1 MTNMTKL
8 QEKLGKLRQKPWRR
22 LLIVAVL
29 VCFFMFLSSSFW
41 SNNNI
46 SVSFNADTS
55 KDLTFQVFY
64 TTQPKTNFSEKES
77 MKQLVKAGSNKVV
90 FKLPIKNIIKFRID
104 PGSNPGEVE
113 LSDITVSGNKVVNL
127 DGGLWTYNSHIES
140 HSVVD
145 GVLTLISNQQDPYII
160 YKKEL
165 NLSEGREID
174 WCLFIISLAFSI
186 FVSSVLVFYLS
197 KFKILELRSRIEI
210 VFLAVFFGLLLIPMS
225 NISDAEKSIQENR
238 MLAKFPSL
246 YVNGQLNKAYGT
258 DFEKWFNDRFAGR
271 NLLINLY
278 NRINALFNDIMDAEK
293 VFQGQD
299 EWLFYKGGGSIDNFQ
314 NAVLFKDKDLK
325 NIASYLQ
332 NINDWSEKNNKKF
345 YFIIAPDKNKIYG
358 EYFPKMRKKRPDS
371 QSRANQLINYLQKH
385 TDVKV
390 LYLYDVL
397 MNNKDKG
404 LLYYKNDT
412 HWNAL
417 GAYYGYQEII
427 NLIRSDFNNI
437 PEVEIEGYKKTP
449 HLKGDLTMMYPEPL
463 QKEDN
468 TQYNVPQ
475 FTDRMLCNPKQF
487 ASRSLVTC
495 ENRDLLL
502 RAVVFRDSF
511 TNILIPYFGQSF
523 RKAQYIWRYD
533 VRAEDVNFMQ
543 ESDVILL
550 IMVERSIVNLAGLKF
565 NFNN

>member
-1 MTNMTKL
+1 MINRTKL
-8 QEKLGKLRQKPWRR
+8 QEKLDKLKQKPWRR

-29 VCFFMFLSSSFW
+29 VCFLMFLSSSFW
-41 SNNNI
+41 RSNNI
-46 SVSFNADTS
+46 SVSFNANTS

-77 MKQLVKAGSNKVV
+77 VKQLVKAGSNKVV

-104 PGSNPGEVE
+104 PGSNPGGVE

-127 DGGLWTYNSHIES
+127 DGKELWIWNGHVERYSFEN
-140 HSVVD
+140 
-145 GVLTLISNQQDPYII
+145 GVLTLVSNKSDPFIV

-174 WCLFIISLAFSI
+174 LCLFIISLAFSI

-246 YVNGQLNKAYGT
+246 YVNGKLNKAYGT

-271 NLLINLY
+271 NLLITLY
-278 NRINALFNDIMDAEK
+278 NRINALFNDKMDAEK

-371 QSRANQLINYLQKH
+371 QSRANQLISYLQKH

-397 MNNKDKG
+397 MNNKNKG

-495 ENRDLLL
+495 ENDSLLL

-511 TNILIPYFGQSF
+511 TEGLKPYFEKSF
-523 RKAQYIWRYD
+523 NKIQYRRYYIEAGD
-533 VRAEDVNFMQ
+533 LSLMQ

>member
-1 MTNMTKL
+1 MFTSNKYKL
-8 QEKLGKLRQKPWRR
+8 CIYVFA
-22 LLIVAVL
+22 IVSAIITVWGL
-29 VCFFMFLSSSFW
+29 KAFLE
-41 SNNNI
+41 NKQI
-46 SVSFNADTS
+46 YYG
-55 KDLTFQVFY
+55 KDLY
-64 TTQPKTNFSEKES
+64 TKGHF
-77 MKQLVKAGSNKVV
+77 
-90 FKLPIKNIIKFRID
+90 
-104 PGSNPGEVE
+104 
-113 LSDITVSGNKVVNL
+113 
-127 DGGLWTYNSHIES
+127 
-140 HSVVD
+140 VVD
-145 GVLTLISNQQDPYII
+145 GNSIKTDNTPNGVFSYGPYAKLDKGSYKIVLDYQLSKGGKASFDVVTDIGNNCL
-160 YKKEL
+160 YKAPLSPDKSKVAVNVEL
-165 NLSEGREID
+165 DKLSKLEVRTFYEGRGILTVEKVTIIPIPLLKHYD
-174 WCLFIISLAFSI
+174 FLLAISLFALF
-186 FVSSVLVFYLS
+186 FWFYFKLFAWLVKL
-197 KFKILELRSRIEI
+197 KWVQNNSRIEI
-210 VFLAVFFGLLLIPMS
+210 LFLAVFFTFLFIPMS
-225 NISDAEKSIQENR
+225 NISDAEKSSQENR

-278 NRINALFNDIMDAEK
+278 NRINALFNDKIDAEK

-523 RKAQYIWRYD
+523 RKTQYIWRYD